1 MTDTVNNGIP
11 FVPENTTDPAA
22 GLNQSLLTIDML
34 LNLAVESIGDT
45 APPATVLDG
54 ARYIVGVSATGAW
67 SGHDNQLA
75 MWIDN
80 PGYWIF
86 RDAYL
91 ALNKSDNT
99 IYSFSTTW
107 NPSSISASAE
117 NIGSGYGIFSG
128 VVGESIQLKSI
139 LAGSGI
145 EISSSSTELTI
156 KTTESIS
163 SGSKIIP
170 SIKSD
175 LTYRLSGGDEYK
187 VIEMTSSSQNYI
199 EIPTDSIHNFDIGTN
214 VLITQAGVGKTS
226 IIGTDASVIIRN
238 PHGTASINAQW
249 GTACIRKRAP
259 NEWVLDGN
267 IAEV

>member
-22 GLNQSLLTIDML
+22 GLNLALLIIDML
-34 LNLAVESIGDT
+34 LDISVESIGDT
-45 APPATVLDG
+45 TPPATVLDG

-67 SGHDNQLA
+67 AGHNNQLA
-75 MWIDN
+75 MWIAD
-80 PGYWIF
+80 PGYWVF
-86 RDAYL
+86 RDAYI
-91 ALNKSDNT
+91 ALNKSNDT
-99 IYSFSTTW
+99 IYSYSTAW
-107 NPSSISASAE
+107 NPSSILTGGE
-117 NIGSGYGIFSG
+117 NIGSGYGVFSG
-128 VVGESIQLKSI
+128 IVSGLFQFKSI
-139 LAGSGI
+139 LAGQGI
-145 EISSSSTELTI
+145 LISSSAESLTI
-156 KTTESIS
+156 SISESVS
-163 SGSKIIP
+163 SGSKITP

-175 LTYRLSGGDEYK
+175 LTYRLSSGDEYK
-187 VIEMTSSSQNYI
+187 AIEMTSSSQNYI

-249 GTACIRKRAP
+249 GTVCIRKRAS